1 MRTRLHKISSI
12 LLALLVLSLSIL
24 TSAYLVH
31 ADSVWHPKATS
42 LSLERQ
48 NALRDY
54 IIYEDSLAP
63 RWKNCSWGSKINF
76 ANTSPRYSGKRSI
89 SFTATRSRGALC
101 LYTKTAIHTTSYA
114 YLHFAAQASR
124 AGQEYRIGL
133 YESNNHRRGDVQPA
147 TFNINPP
154 AGTWKMYTI
163 PLLDL
168 SAHSTNVR
176 GVVIQSRAAFP
187 QPALY
192 IATVG
197 ITDVVSPLPT
207 PTPSPTP
214 IPSPT
219 STLSPTPSPKP
230 TLSPTPTL
238 SPSPTPTPTLT
249 PTPTP
254 SPTPP
259 PTGGN
264 GQGMSIAAYYGP
276 GKWWDMMAASFP
288 ATSMVVVENT
298 SANGPGSSFSSDLM
312 NEINQMRQAG
322 IRVFGYVYT
331 SFGNRNPADVKADVD
346 QWKALYNVT
355 DIMFDEAW
363 ADTSKIPFYSDIANY
378 VHRTPGAL
386 VELNPGAPIDEAYM
400 QFTDILSIFEGPY
413 SQYLNFHPP
422 SWVTKYPATR
432 FKNYIWGVPGS
443 SVIPGLLQKVI
454 QNHTGYFDI
463 TDSTQPW
470 GELASDAFWNALVP
484 AVKAAFQ

>member
-1 MRTRLHKISSI
+1 MSTRLHKMGSI
-12 LLALLVLSLSIL
+12 LLATLVFSLSLLSSI
-24 TSAYLVH
+24 YLVR
-31 ADSVWHPKATS
+31 ADPVRHREAIS

-48 NALRDY
+48 DTPRERNY

-63 RWKNCSWGSKINF
+63 GWKNCSWGSKINF
-76 ANTSPRYSGKRSI
+76 ANTSPRYSGERSI
-89 SFTATRSRGALC
+89 SFAATRSRGALC
-101 LYTKTAIHTTSYA
+101 VYTKSALHTTSYA

-124 AGQEYRIGL
+124 AGQAYGVGL
-133 YESNNHRRGDVQPA
+133 FENTNKRRVDVQPA
-147 TFNINPP
+147 TFTIHPP
-154 AGTWKMYTI
+154 AGAWKKYTI

-168 SAHSTNVR
+168 SAEPTRVK
-176 GVVIQSRAAFP
+176 GVVIQSRTAFP

-192 IATVG
+192 IAAVG
-197 ITDVVSPLPT
+197 ITDTVFPSPT

-214 IPSPT
+214 APSPT
-219 STLSPTPSPKP
+219 AA
-230 TLSPTPTL
+230 LSPTPTL
-238 SPSPTPTPTLT
+238 SPVTSPTATLSPTPT
-249 PTPTP
+249 
-254 SPTPP
+254 PTPP
-259 PTGGN
+259 PTGGS

-276 GKWWDMMAASFP
+276 PGKWWDMMAASYP
-288 ATSMVVVENT
+288 ATRMVVVENT
-298 SANGPGSSFSSDLM
+298 SANGPGSSFDPTLSS
-312 NEINQMRQAG
+312 EINQMRQAN

-331 SFGNRNPADVKADVD
+331 NFGNRNPAEVKADVD

-400 QFTDILSIFEGPY
+400 QFTDILSIYEGPY

-443 SVIPGLLQKVI
+443 SAIPGLLQEVI

-463 TDSTQPW
+463 TDSIHPW

-484 AVKAAFQ
+484 AVKAAFP